1 MSNTSEELDAP
12 YAVMLDESEWRMLCH
27 VLASVDLKTGEQ
39 RPINWGSG
47 KNKKQLLNTYANI
60 FSKAVMPSR
69 AKQR

>member
-1 MSNTSEELDAP
+1 
-12 YAVMLDESEWRMLCH
+12 MLCH